1 MTLAGRIWERT
12 RAYALLVAL
21 LVASL
26 VILLRQNGPAL
37 RTARAAALDLTARVE
52 GVFSWA
58 GRYTSALREN
68 ERLRQQTIDLAAE
81 AALLREARAE
91 NRRLRALI
99 AFRDSSN
106 FDLLPARVVG
116 KDLTRQS
123 NQLTLN
129 VGASDGVEL
138 DMPVIDERG
147 VVGKVS
153 LVGDDFSLVLPHQNT
168 SFAVPAR
175 IDALGRDGL
184 VRWDGTAYDRLTMD
198 YVVRTE
204 PVEVGQRVVTSGFSD
219 IFPPGLPI
227 GRIDS
232 VLTAGGRND
241 YVLYVEPAAPISTVD
256 YVYVV
261 LRTPNPERAALE
273 AQGTQ

>member
-1 MTLAGRIWERT
+1 MTLAGRLWERA
-12 RAYALLVAL
+12 RDFVLLAVL

-26 VILLRQNGPAL
+26 LLLLRQNGPAL

-58 GRYTSALREN
+58 GRYTAALQEN
-68 ERLRQQTIDLAAE
+68 ERLRAATIDLAAE

-91 NRRLRALI
+91 NRRLRGLLALS
-99 AFRDSSN
+99 DSSDY
-106 FDLLPARVVG
+106 DLLPARVVG

-129 VGASDGVEL
+129 VGRNDGVAL
-138 DMPVIDERG
+138 DMPVMDERG
-147 VVGKVS
+147 LVGKVS
-153 LVGDDFSLVLPHQNT
+153 LVSANYSLVLPHQNT
-168 SFAVPAR
+168 NFAVPAR
-175 IDALGRDGL
+175 IDELGRDGL

-198 YVVRTE
+198 YIVRTE
-204 PVEVGQRVVTSGFSD
+204 PVRVGQRVVTSGFSD
-219 IFPPGLPI
+219 VFPPGLPI

-232 VLTAGGRND
+232 VLVAGGRND
-241 YVLYVEPAAPISTVD
+241 YVLFVEPAAPISTVD

-261 LRTPNPERAALE
+261 LRTPDPERAALE
-273 AQGTQ
+273 AEGS